1 MAQPKTL
8 RLPVEFSETPV
19 KEPRFDFGRTDIERL
34 FVEVP
39 ESIHTEVR
47 RKALPMR
54 TKDYVLQQIAKR
66 LESGEAA
73 AIHEV
78 RSPVPSASKQKRII
92 LDVNGTKAAELKSAA
107 VAFGSFREMV
117 LCCLEADGIEM
128 PKPETF
134 EERG

>member
-1 MAQPKTL
+1 MSKTKTL
-8 RLPVEFSETPV
+8 HLPAGLAAAPEPEFN
-19 KEPRFDFGRTDIERL
+19 FGRTDIERL

-54 TKDYVLQQIAKR
+54 TKEYVLQQITKR
-66 LESGEAA
+66 LESGEAM
-73 AIHEV
+73 AIHEI

-92 LDVNGTKAAELKSAA
+92 LDVRGVQAAELKSRA

-128 PKPETF
+128 TKPDTSESPC
-134 EERG
+134 